1 MKKIVLC
8 GLLALAHMLPAVAQ
22 QIPTKIL
29 GPTKMKVKRG
39 GITSTPPFSIPDFSA
54 TYAALIQPDELR
66 LRLATVASDAF
77 QGREAGQPGQ
87 KLAADYLAGQFKTT
101 GLQGPV
107 PGGDNPYLQHF
118 QLTRGTYAPGGY
130 VEVSGQR
137 YDYLSDWFSY
147 GPMASPFLTPTV
159 AQPVFVGFG
168 VEQGGYSDYAGLDVN
183 GKDVVALM
191 GEPEDERGRK
201 LLRPSGRPADYWD
214 SGLRKAALAKAHG
227 ARSIFLMTF
236 APAAAFRKQ
245 TAELAT
251 SLQEPAFA
259 LPDPGPEIVDTVAEN
274 IPPGI
279 GVYFTS
285 QEMGMQ
291 LAGASFNGLLDY
303 VRAVGRARQPVS
315 AGFQPPTARLYLPQN
330 QQALTTE
337 NVLGFLEGTDK
348 KDEVLVISAHYDHLG
363 VKHDTIYNGA
373 DDDGSGTV
381 AVLALAKAFAQAKK
395 EGHGPRRSILFVLMT
410 AEEEGLFGSE
420 YYTAHP
426 VLPLASTIADL
437 NIDMVGR
444 TDRKHSP
451 KKHFVA
457 LVGSDKLSSE
467 LHAISEKANRDY
479 THLEL
484 DYRFNV
490 PGEPEHIYYR
500 SDHYNFARRRIP
512 VIFYTTGEH
521 EDYHKATDDVEK
533 IEFDKLAERAQLVFH
548 TAWELV
554 NREQR
559 IVVDSNKP

>member
-1 MKKIVLC
+1 MLKPVALYA
-8 GLLALAHMLPAVAQ
+8 LLLTSALPAAAQ
-22 QIPTKIL
+22 TTPTKI
-29 GPTKMKVKRG
+29 KVKTKG
-39 GITSTPPFSIPDFSA
+39 AAATPTAPDLSQ
-54 TYAALIQPDELR
+54 TYAALIQPADLR
-66 LRLATVASDAF
+66 AHLTVVASDAF

-87 KLAADYLAGQFKTT
+87 KLAAEYLVKQFVEV

-107 PGGDNPYLQHF
+107 LGGDNPYLQHF
-118 QLTRGTYAPGGY
+118 QLAHSTYAPGGY
-130 VEVSGQR
+130 LKIGAQR

-147 GPMASPFLTPTV
+147 GPMPSPFPIETTS
-159 AQPVFVGFG
+159 QPVFAGFG
-168 VEQGGYSDYAGLDVN
+168 VEQGAYSDYAGLDVQ
-183 GKDVVALM
+183 GKDVVVMM
-191 GEPEDERGRK
+191 GEPQDERGRK
-201 LLRPSGRPADYWD
+201 LLKPLGRKADYWD

-236 APAAAFRKQ
+236 APALAFQKQ
-245 TAELAT
+245 TSELGE
-251 SLQEPAFA
+251 SLREPAFS
-259 LPDPGPEIVDTVAEN
+259 LPDPGPEIIDTVAEN

-285 QEMGMQ
+285 QDLG
-291 LAGASFNGLLDY
+291 LAMAGTTMNGLLGY
-303 VRAVGRARQPVS
+303 VRGLGRAGRPVP
-315 AGFQPPTARLYLPQN
+315 AGFQAPTTEIFLPQT
-330 QQALTTE
+330 QQPLTTE
-337 NVLGFLEGTDK
+337 NVLGFLEGSDR
-348 KDEVLVISAHYDHLG
+348 KDEVLVVSAHYDHLG

-395 EGHGPRRSILFVLMT
+395 DGHGPRRSILFVLMT

-426 VLPLASTIADL
+426 VFPLANTIADL

-444 TDRKHSP
+444 TDRKHSA
-451 KKHFVA
+451 KRHFVCI
-457 LVGSDKLSSE
+457 VGSDKLSSE
-467 LHAISEKANRDY
+467 LHTINEAANRDY

-484 DYRFNV
+484 DYHFNV
-490 PGEPEHIYYR
+490 PNEPEHIYYR
-500 SDHYNFARRRIP
+500 SDHYNFARRKIP

-521 EDYHKATDDVEK
+521 ADYHRATDDVEK

-548 TAWELV
+548 TAWALA

>member
-1 MKKIVLC
+1 MNKLIMQ
-8 GLLALAHMLPAVAQ
+8 GLLALACGLPAAAQ
-22 QIPTKIL
+22 QAPAKI
-29 GPTKMKVKRG
+29 KVKTKNAAASA
-39 GITSTPPFSIPDFSA
+39 TSAAVDWSR
-54 TYAALIQPDELR
+54 TYAATIVPAELR
-66 LRLATVASDAF
+66 QRLTVVASDAF
-77 QGREAGQPGQ
+77 QGREVGQPGQ
-87 KLAADYLAGQFKTT
+87 KLAADYLVKQLTEI

-107 PGGDNPYLQHF
+107 TGGDTPYLQHF
-118 QLTRGTYAPGGY
+118 QLTRGNYAEGGY
-130 VEVSGQR
+130 LKVNDQR
-137 YDYLSDWFSY
+137 FEWLSDFFSY
-147 GPMASPFLTPTV
+147 GPMASPFLKETV
-159 AQPVFVGFG
+159 SKPVFVGFG
-168 VEQGGYSDYAGLDVN
+168 VEQGTYSDYNGLDVK
-183 GKDVVALM
+183 GRDVVALM
-191 GEPEDERGRK
+191 GEPQDDRGHKLLKPMGRK
-201 LLRPSGRPADYWD
+201 PDYWD

-227 ARSIFLMTF
+227 ARSIFLVTF
-236 APAAAFRKQ
+236 APTAAFRKE
-245 TAELAT
+245 AEQFASTLHD
-251 SLQEPAFA
+251 PAFS
-259 LPDPGPEIVDTVAEN
+259 LPEPGPEIIDTVAEN

-279 GVYFTS
+279 GVYLTS
-285 QEMGMQ
+285 QDLGLA
-291 LAGASFNGLLDY
+291 LAGTTMNGLLDY
-303 VRAVGRARQPVS
+303 VRAVGAAGRALPS
-315 AGFQPPTARLYLPQN
+315 PFQSPTATVFLPQKEE
-330 QQALTTE
+330 QLTTE
-337 NVLGFLEGTDK
+337 NVMGYLEGSDK

-381 AVLALAKAFAQAKK
+381 AVLQIAQAFAKAKK

-451 KKHFVA
+451 KKHFVC

-467 LHAISEKANRDY
+467 LHTISEAANRDY
-479 THLEL
+479 TKLEL

-500 SDHYNFARRRIP
+500 SDHYNFARRKIP

-521 EDYHKATDDVEK
+521 VDYHKATDDVEK

-548 TAWELV
+548 TAWTLA

>member
-1 MKKIVLC
+1 MLKP
-8 GLLALAHMLPAVAQ
+8 LALATLLLAGALPAAAQ
-22 QIPTKIL
+22 KAPTKIKIKTK
-29 GPTKMKVKRG
+29 GAIPTA
-39 GITSTPPFSIPDFSA
+39 PDLSQ
-54 TYAALIQPDELR
+54 TYAALIEPAGLR
-66 LRLATVASDAF
+66 AHLTVVASDAF

-87 KLAADYLAGQFKTT
+87 KLAAEYLVKQMAEI

-107 PGGDNPYLQHF
+107 KDGDNPYLQHF
-118 QLTRGTYAPGGY
+118 QLARSTYAPGGY
-130 VEVSGQR
+130 LQVNGQR
-137 YDYLSDWFSY
+137 YEYLKDWFSY
-147 GPMASPFLTPTV
+147 GPMPSPFPAET
-159 AQPVFVGFG
+159 ASQPVFAGFG
-168 VEQGGYSDYAGLDVN
+168 VEQGTYSDYAGLDVK
-183 GKDVVALM
+183 GRDVVVIM
-191 GEPEDERGRK
+191 GEPQDERGRK
-201 LLRPSGRPADYWD
+201 LLKPLGRKADYWD

-236 APAAAFRKQ
+236 APAAAFQKQ
-245 TAELAT
+245 TVELGE
-251 SLQEPAFA
+251 SLREPAFL
-259 LPDPGPEIVDTVAEN
+259 LPDPGPEIIDTVAEN

-285 QEMGMQ
+285 QDLGLA
-291 LAGASFNGLLDY
+291 LAGATMNGLVDY
-303 VRAVGRARQPVS
+303 VRALGRTGRPVP
-315 AGFQPPTARLYLPQN
+315 AGFRAPTAAIFLPQN
-330 QQALTTE
+330 QQPLTTE
-337 NVLGFLEGTDK
+337 NVLGFLEGSDK
-348 KDEVLVISAHYDHLG
+348 KDEVLVVSAHYDHLG

-381 AVLALAKAFAQAKK
+381 GVLALAKAFAQAKK
-395 EGHGPRRSILFVLMT
+395 DGHGPRRSILFVLMT

-444 TDRKHSP
+444 TDRKHSA
-451 KKHFVA
+451 KKHFVCI
-457 LVGSDKLSSE
+457 VGSDKLSSE
-467 LHAISEKANRDY
+467 LHAINEAANRDY

-484 DYRFNV
+484 DYHFNI

-500 SDHYNFARRRIP
+500 SDHYNFARRKIP

-521 EDYHKATDDVEK
+521 VDYHRATDDVEK

-548 TAWELV
+548 TAWALA

>member
-1 MKKIVLC
+1 MKP
-8 GLLALAHMLPAVAQ
+8 LLLFGQLTLITGLPAAAQ
-22 QIPTKIL
+22 QAPTKVKIKTKAAAPSATPA
-29 GPTKMKVKRG
+29 PTDWAR
-39 GITSTPPFSIPDFSA
+39 
-54 TYAALIQPDELR
+54 TYAATILPDELR
-66 LRLATVASDAF
+66 QNLTVVASDAF

-87 KLAADYLAGQFKTT
+87 KLAAEFLVKQFAAL

-107 PGGDNPYLQHF
+107 TGGDSPYLQHF
-118 QLTRGTYAPGGY
+118 PLTRGTPAPGGY
-130 VEVSGQR
+130 VQVNGQR
-137 YDYLSDWFSY
+137 YEWLNDFFSY
-147 GPMASPFLTPTV
+147 GPMPSPFLVPTA

-168 VEQGGYSDYAGLDVN
+168 VEQGPYSDYAGLDVT

-191 GEPEDERGRK
+191 GAPQDERGRQ
-201 LLRPSGRPADYWD
+201 LLKPYGRKADYWE
-214 SGLRKAALAKAHG
+214 SGLRKAALAKAKG
-227 ARSIFLMTF
+227 ARSIFLVTF
-236 APAAAFRKQ
+236 APTAAFRQ
-245 TAELAT
+245 EGQQFGASLSELAF
-251 SLQEPAFA
+251 S
-259 LPDPGPEIVDTVAEN
+259 LPDPGPAIVDTVSES

-279 GVYFTS
+279 GVYLTS
-285 QEMGMQ
+285 QELGLQ
-291 LAGASFNGLLDY
+291 LAGATMPELLGY
-303 VRAVGRARQPVS
+303 VQALGQAAGQSVRPAFRAPS
-315 AGFQPPTARLYLPQN
+315 ATFYLPQA
-330 QQALTTE
+330 QEQLTTE
-337 NVLGFLEGTDK
+337 NVLGFLEGSDK

-381 AVLALAKAFAQAKK
+381 AVLQLAKAFAQAKK
-395 EGHGPRRSILFVLMT
+395 EGHGPRRSILFITMT

-426 VLPLASTIADL
+426 VLPLAQTIADL

-451 KKHFVA
+451 KKHFVCI
-457 LVGSDKLSSE
+457 VGSDKLSSD
-467 LHAISEKANRDY
+467 LHRINEAANRDY

-484 DYRFNV
+484 DYRFNI

-500 SDHYNFARRRIP
+500 SDHYNFARRKIP

-521 EDYHKATDDVEK
+521 ADYHKATDDVEK

-548 TAWELV
+548 TAWELA